1 MGAKKCLVFAP
12 ARRGP
17 CGAGQSLWESQGT
30 SLTWVSTSALAA
42 NKLGGLGQPPHHLSL
57 HGFASEMGI
66 LTSNPQGQCMDSK
79 G

>member
-1 MGAKKCLVFAP
+1 MSCVRSCQ
-12 ARRGP
+12 AR
-17 CGAGQSLWESQGT
+17 ALWCRAEPLESQGT